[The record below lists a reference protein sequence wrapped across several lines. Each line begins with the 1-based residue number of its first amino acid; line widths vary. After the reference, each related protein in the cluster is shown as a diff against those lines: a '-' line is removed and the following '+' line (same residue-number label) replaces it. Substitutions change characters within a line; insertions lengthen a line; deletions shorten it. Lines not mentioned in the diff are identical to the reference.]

1 MKKVIIGAGPAGLM
15 CAIQAVRQKNVESC
29 DILIIE
35 KNDVIGK
42 KLGITGKGRCNITY
56 NGDNEYF
63 LSNVVTNP
71 KFLMSSI
78 AQFNNM
84 DLIKFVND
92 LGVQTKLE
100 RGNRFFLKSDNA
112 TELVSALKNEIRKL
126 GIKILYNTSVKQ
138 IITNESKVVAVM
150 LDDGQRLDIDSVVVA
165 TGGKS
170 YPLTGS
176 TGDGYILAQN
186 LGHSIIDIKPALV
199 PLLVYEKEEAYSLE
213 GLTLKNVSFKVI
225 HNTKNIYED
234 FGELMYTS
242 VGVTGPVVLSS
253 SSKINKIKELDE
265 QLKKQNIKISIDLK
279 SALSPEELYKR
290 ITSDFNKCLNKEF
303 KNSLSDLLPKSLI
316 PVVIMRSK
324 IAPEKKVN
332 SVTKEEKMHLVNI
345 LKNLEYTVCKLGP
358 VSSGIVTSGGIKT
371 NEINPKTMESKIIKG
386 LYFAGEV
393 LDVDAYTGGF
403 NLQIAFS
410 TGFVAGCNI

>member
-15 CAIQAVRQKNVESC
+15 CAIQAVRQKNTKPC

-63 LSNVVTNP
+63 FSNVVTNP

-78 AQFNNM
+78 VQFNNM

-112 TELVSALKNEIRKL
+112 TELVYALKNEIKKL

-138 IITNESKVVAVM
+138 IITNESKAVAVM
-150 LDDGQRLDIDSVVVA
+150 LDDEQRIDIDSVVVA

-176 TGDGYILAQN
+176 TGDGYVLAQN
-186 LGHSIIDIKPALV
+186 VGHTIIDIKPALV
-199 PLLVYEKEEAYSLE
+199 PLLVQEKEEVKCLE

-225 HNTKNIYED
+225 HNAKKIYED

-253 SSKINKIKELDE
+253 SSKINKIKELDDE
-265 QLKKQNIKISIDLK
+265 LKKQNIKILIDLK
-279 SALSPEELYKR
+279 PALSTEELYKR
-290 ITSDFNKCLNKEF
+290 VTSDFNKYLNKEF
-303 KNSLSDLLPKSLI
+303 KK
-316 PVVIMRSK
+316 R
-324 IAPEKKVN
+324 
-332 SVTKEEKMHLVNI
+332 
-345 LKNLEYTVCKLGP
+345 
-358 VSSGIVTSGGIKT
+358 
-371 NEINPKTMESKIIKG
+371 
-386 LYFAGEV
+386 
-393 LDVDAYTGGF
+393 
-403 NLQIAFS
+403 
-410 TGFVAGCNI
+410 